1 MFVITATI
9 RDLAIIFLALES
21 IVVLALLGI
30 LIWQIWRLTK
40 MVQTEVGPI
49 VRDTQ
54 DTLSTVRGTTEFVGE
69 NMVTPIMRANTR
81 VAAFRRTVQVLA
93 ADLPFQRS
101 KKPSAPAAPPAAPA
115 AVSVTPTAPP
125 PTNGST
131 SSTP

>member
-40 MVQTEVGPI
+40 MMQTEVRPI
-49 VRDTQ
+49 VPP
-54 DTLSTVRGTTEFVGE
+54 LSTSTAQKPEFVGE
-69 NMVTPIMRANTR
+69 NMVTPIMRADPR

-115 AVSVTPTAPP
+115 AVSVTPDGAAADQRLYLIHTIEA
-125 PTNGST
+125 
-131 SSTP
+131 